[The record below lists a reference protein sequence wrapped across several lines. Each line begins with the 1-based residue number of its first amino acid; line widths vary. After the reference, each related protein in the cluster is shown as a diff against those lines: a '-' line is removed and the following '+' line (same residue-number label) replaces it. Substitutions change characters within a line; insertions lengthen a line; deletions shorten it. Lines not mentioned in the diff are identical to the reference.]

1 MVHPVNAIP
10 KNFQF
15 ASVIKFVFATTKGA
29 SCPSGG
35 TLGVKS
41 CWGETQKALRLAQL
55 DYRCKCR
62 DQEIALP
69 LFCQRGFVDSIII
82 SANRRM
88 KPPVDTRYNC
98 SILVYCGIC
107 REEGNTYGMV
117 RRNRLKDNIH
127 CFRHLPTLIIL
138 PPVSSSKMNWIA
150 GVRNTYC
157 G

>member
-69 LFCQRGFVDSIII
+69 SFGQRGFLDI
-82 SANRRM
+82 SSFFINSDNRRM
-88 KPPVDTRYNC
+88 KPPVDTRYN
-98 SILVYCGIC
+98 
-107 REEGNTYGMV
+107 
-117 RRNRLKDNIH
+117 
-127 CFRHLPTLIIL
+127 
-138 PPVSSSKMNWIA
+138 
-150 GVRNTYC
+150 
-157 G
+157 